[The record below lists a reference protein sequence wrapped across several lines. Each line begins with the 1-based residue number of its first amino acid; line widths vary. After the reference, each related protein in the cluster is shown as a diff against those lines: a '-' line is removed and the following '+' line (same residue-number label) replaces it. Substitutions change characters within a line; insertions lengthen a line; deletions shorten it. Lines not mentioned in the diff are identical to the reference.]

1 MPAYL
6 IADMH
11 VTDAAGYEDYK
22 RLAPPAIARYGGR
35 YLARGGDTT
44 VLEGDWTPSRL
55 VVLEFPDIE
64 KAKAFFDSPEYGEAR
79 RARKGKG
86 TFRMVVTAG
95 L

>member
-6 IADMH
+6 IADMN
-11 VTDAAGYEDYK
+11 VTDAAGYEEYK
-22 RLAPPAIARYGGR
+22 RLAPPAIEKYGGR
-35 YLARGGDTT
+35 YLARGGETA

-55 VVLEFPDIE
+55 VILEFPSVE
-64 KAKAFFDSPEYGEAR
+64 RAKAFYESSEYGAAR
-79 RARKGKG
+79 NVRKGKG